1 MLKID
6 IERLIDAI
14 EEENIDY
21 FNYCTSNRTLYVGPV
36 DELQKRK
43 DHVQYCYNCH
53 DKSRAA
59 VMTIFEVFGFDAE
72 QRKRAY
78 IAARAVNRWRIRTN
92 WGNLIPQETKERIAR
107 FIFGAPSLGY
117 LHELPYWW
125 SENQIGPFEIA

>member
-14 EEENIDY
+14 EEENTDY
-21 FNYCTSNRTLYVGPV
+21 FNYMTSSKALYDGPF

-43 DHVQYCYNCH
+43 DHLKYCDNCH
-53 DKSRAA
+53 DRA
-59 VMTIFEVFGFDAE
+59 
-72 QRKRAY
+72 Q
-78 IAARAVNRWRIRTN
+78 
-92 WGNLIPQETKERIAR
+92 KESIAR
-107 FIFGAPSLGY
+107 FIFGAPVLGY